1 MSEKKLPELKD
12 LDADLTSE
20 QDTRAYLRDI
30 PKSAVKP
37 EHYHLMYL
45 LEQRVTHFLDG
56 EVTELQDCFQI
67 NYHLHENVVTYD
79 AIKTLSK
86 NEKLRYLLNIA
97 KLEELQHTRYTYV
110 LEPKELHFT
119 KNGLPLLKTRGIRN
133 VIEPLPYT
141 EKEFLTRYKA
151 LIIEA
156 FNDKVQFESLVEG
169 NLDLYKGTPFDQ
181 QIIQASNLQDL
192 KAVLQRHY
200 NQQEENYKHHYAYVQ
215 KKRYALYKWASIGT
229 AILSAILLVCLAYL
243 YFFVMKHDAQVD
255 AGYKSFIKEY
265 YTQVLNDYENVDA
278 KRLDKEALFA
288 YAKSYVETNKQGLEK
303 EKKNNVLNHITPSAN
318 KDYLL
323 YWVVLGQGDIDEALN
338 ISTYLEDNDLTKLAL
353 INKLNDI
360 KNNPKLSSEKRSEQ
374 TKKYNDRL
382 QDILDKE
389 KEIKDEKSKEQEAS
403 AKQNDERLK
412 QQEENEKK
420 QKEQAQEDRK
430 KRQEA
435 ERKN

>member
-1 MSEKKLPELKD
+1 MPEKKLLDLKD
-12 LDADLTSE
+12 LDAGLTPHQE
-20 QDTRAYLRDI
+20 TRAYLRDI

-37 EHYHLMYL
+37 EHYHLIYL

-56 EVTELQDCFQI
+56 EVTELQDRFQI

-79 AIKTLSK
+79 AIKTLST
-86 NEKLRYLLNIA
+86 NEKLRYLMNIA
-97 KLEELQHTRYTYV
+97 KLDELQNTRYTYQ
-110 LEPKELHFT
+110 LEPSELHFT

-141 EKEFLTRYKA
+141 EDEFLIRYKA

-169 NLDLYKGTPFDQ
+169 NIDLYKGTPFEQ
-181 QIIQASNLQDL
+181 QIIQAKTLHEL
-192 KAVLQRHY
+192 KQVLQHHY
-200 NQQEENYKHHYAYVQ
+200 NKQEEKYKTQYMYVQ
-215 KKRYALYKWASIGT
+215 KNRHILYKWGSLIA
-229 AILSAILLVCLAYL
+229 AILSVGLLAFLAYL
-243 YFFVMKHDAQVD
+243 YFSVMKHDAQVE
-255 AGYKSFIKEY
+255 AGYQSFIKED
-265 YTQVLNDYENVDA
+265 YTQVLNDYEDVDA
-278 KRLDKEALFA
+278 KKLDKEALYA

-303 EKKNNVLNHITPSAN
+303 EKKNNVLHHITPNAN

-353 INKLNDI
+353 INKLSDI

-389 KEIKDEKSKEQEAS
+389 KEVKDEKAKEQEAS
-403 AKQNDERLK
+403 AKKNDERLK

-420 QKEQAQEDRK
+420 QKEQAQEDRQ

>member
-1 MSEKKLPELKD
+1 MPEKKLAELKD
-12 LDADLTSE
+12 LESE
-20 QDTRAYLRDI
+20 FTPRQETRAYLRDI

-37 EHYHLMYL
+37 EHYHLIYL

-79 AIKTLSK
+79 TIKTLST
-86 NEKLRYLLNIA
+86 NEKLRYLMNIA
-97 KLEELQHTRYTYV
+97 KLDELQNTRYTYQ
-110 LEPKELHFT
+110 LEPGELHFT

-133 VIEPLPYT
+133 VIEPLPYS
-141 EKEFLTRYKA
+141 EDEFLTRYKA

-169 NLDLYKGTPFDQ
+169 NLDLYKGTPFEQ
-181 QIIQASNLQDL
+181 QIIQAPTLHDL
-192 KAVLQRHY
+192 KQVLQRHY
-200 NQQEENYKHHYAYVQ
+200 NKQEDKYKTHYMYVQ
-215 KKRYALYKWASIGT
+215 KNRHTLYKWGSLVA
-229 AILSAILLVCLAYL
+229 AILSVGLLAFLAYL
-243 YFFVMKHDAQVD
+243 YFSVMKHDAQVE
-255 AGYKSFIKEY
+255 AGYKSFVKED
-265 YTQVLNDYENVDA
+265 YTQVLNDYEDVDA
-278 KRLDKEALFA
+278 KKLDKEALYA
-288 YAKSYVETNKQGLEK
+288 YAKSYVETNQQGLEK

-389 KEIKDEKSKEQEAS
+389 KEVKDEKAKEQEAS
-403 AKQNDERLK
+403 AKKNDERLK

-420 QKEQAQEDRK
+420 QKEQAQEDRQ

>member
-1 MSEKKLPELKD
+1 MSEKNLNEFTSIEP
-12 LDADLTSE
+12 DLTTK
-20 QDTRAYLRDI
+20 QDTRAYIRDI

-45 LEQRVTHFLDG
+45 LGQRATHFLDG

-67 NYHLHENVVTYD
+67 NYHVHENVVTYD
-79 AIKTLSK
+79 AIKTLST

-97 KLEELQHTRYTYV
+97 KLEELQQTRYTYQ
-110 LEPKELHFT
+110 LEPNELHFT
-119 KNGLPLLKTRGIRN
+119 KNGLPLLKTRGLRN
-133 VIEPLPYT
+133 VIEPLPYS
-141 EKEFLTRYKA
+141 EEEFLTRYKA
-151 LIIEA
+151 LIIEV

-169 NLDLYKGTPFDQ
+169 NLDLYKGTPFEQ
-181 QIIQASNLQDL
+181 QIIQAKTL
-192 KAVLQRHY
+192 KALKEVLQQHY
-200 NQQEENYKHHYAYVQ
+200 NKQQTIHQNQYTYVQ
-215 KKRYALYKWASIGT
+215 KKYHALFKWGGIVAT
-229 AILSAILLVCLAYL
+229 ALTLALIAFLLYL
-243 YFFVMKHDAQVD
+243 YFSVMKHDAQVE
-255 AGYKSFIKEY
+255 AGYQSFIKED

-278 KRLDKEALFA
+278 KKLDKEALYA

-303 EKKNNVLNHITPSAN
+303 DKKSNVLNHITPSAN

-360 KNNPKLSSEKRSEQ
+360 KNNPKLSSEKRSEE

-382 QDILDKE
+382 QAILDKE
-389 KEIKDEKSKEQEAS
+389 KEVKDEKAKEQEAS
-403 AKQNDERLK
+403 AKKNDERLK